1 MEQST
6 QLKYLSDK
14 IDGKGFKPTINL
26 DRPIFIQPE
35 DRISYRSCRVL
46 LILGML
52 NTKNGLSKEV
62 VACMDFL
69 LRNPAY
75 RKKFIVEYYKDQSN
89 FIKKLD
95 SYNPGDNYETDFN
108 IVQYKSVPWDLR
120 FNDMFLFLYIRKY
133 ILFKGTKPTLRV
145 IISEEGVK
153 KNELLKT
160 IFVDEVNFLE
170 IFGSKLSE
178 DKAISIITDVI
189 PNSYWKENEK
199 FNY

>member
-1 MEQST
+1 MMEQST

-14 IDGKGFKPTINL
+14 IDGKGFKPSINL

-75 RKKFIVEYYKDQSN
+75 RKKFIVEYYKDQTN

-95 SYNPGDNYETDFN
+95 SYNPSNNYEIDFN

-133 ILFKGTKPTLRV
+133 ILFK
-145 IISEEGVK
+145 
-153 KNELLKT
+153 T
-160 IFVDEVNFLE
+160 IFIEEVNFLE